1 MVTGTET
8 AATEAITDSCMD
20 EVDLET
26 MKVIQ
31 EQFLAVDA
39 DEIKEVSEHSKQI
52 KFKSEIV
59 WRNVALF
66 ASLHVAS
73 LVGLY
78 QFIFVAKWPTLFWYC
93 ACWLMG
99 VMGITAGAHRLWS
112 HRSYKAKWPARLF
125 LMFCNSMAFQND
137 VIEWSRD
144 HRCHHKWTDTD
155 ADPHNTT
162 RGMFF
167 AHMGW
172 LMVRKHPEVKRKG
185 SQLDLSDLFND
196 PILAFQRRNYLKTV
210 LVAWFIVPT
219 FVPMYFWGESFMV
232 ALYTCTF
239 LRYCS
244 TLHGTWLINSLAHKY
259 GFRPYN
265 PNITPVESLWLAVTA
280 MGEGGHNYHHTF
292 PQDYRTSEYVLH
304 FNVTKLFID
313 ILYFLGLAYDM
324 KVVPQE
330 IIERQKAKYV
340 KKCD

>member
-1 MVTGTET
+1 MVSERET
-8 AATEAITDSCMD
+8 AVAGATLDGCMD
-20 EVDLET
+20 ETDIET
-26 MKVIQ
+26 LKVVQ
-31 EQFLAVDA
+31 EQFLSINAE
-39 DEIKEVSEHSKQI
+39 EIKEISEHSKQV
-52 KFKSEIV
+52 KFKAKIV

-66 ASLHVAS
+66 AALHLAS

-78 QFIFVAKWPTLFWYC
+78 QFIFLAKWPTLLWYC
-93 ACWLMG
+93 CCWLMG
-99 VMGITAGAHRLWS
+99 VMGITAGAHRLWA
-112 HRSYKAKWPARLF
+112 HKSYKAKWPARLF

-137 VIEWSRD
+137 VIEWARD

-185 SQLDLSDLFND
+185 AQLDLSDLLND
-196 PILAFQRRNYLKTV
+196 PILAFQRRHYLKTV
-210 LVAWFIVPT
+210 LFAWFMVPT

-232 ALYTCTF
+232 AVYTCTL
-239 LRYCS
+239 LRYCA

-265 PNITPVESLWLAVTA
+265 PNITPVESYWLAVTA

-304 FNVTKLFID
+304 LNVTKLFID
-313 ILYFLGLAYDM
+313 ILHFLGLVYDM

-330 IIERQKAKYV
+330 IIERQKAKHT
-340 KKCD
+340 KKL

>member
-1 MVTGTET
+1 MVSGTET
-8 AATEAITDSCMD
+8 ILTGATDKYMD
-20 EVDLET
+20 EDDLKT

-31 EQFLAVDA
+31 EQFLSVDIA
-39 DEIKEVSEHSKQI
+39 DIKEVSEHSKQI
-52 KFKSEIV
+52 KFKAQIV

-66 ASLHVAS
+66 SALHIAS

-78 QFIFVAKWPTLFWYC
+78 QFIFLAKWLTLFWYC
-93 ACWLMG
+93 ICWLMG

-125 LMFCNSMAFQND
+125 LVFCNSMAFQND

-172 LMVRKHPEVKRKG
+172 LLVRKHPEVKRKG
-185 SQLDLSDLFND
+185 SQLDLSDLFSD
-196 PILAFQRRNYLKTV
+196 PILVFQRRHYLKTV
-210 LVAWFIVPT
+210 ALAWFIVPT
-219 FVPMYFWGESFMV
+219 FVPMFFWGES
-232 ALYTCTF
+232 
-239 LRYCS
+239 YCS

-259 GFRPYN
+259 GFKPYN
-265 PNITPVESLWLAVTA
+265 PNITSVENLWLAVSA

-313 ILYFLGLAYDM
+313 LLFFLGLAYDM

-330 IIERQKAKYV
+330 VVKIWGTLGKCCFTNDIII
-340 KKCD
+340 C